1 MSKKS
6 EEIVLEEGDEDD
18 EEEVDLE
25 DGDEEDDG
33 DDEDGEY
40 MFDIGALLTQTL
52 ATPEGDTL
60 CSVLKQLSTHMET
73 QNKILIKIAASLLK
87 K

>member
-6 EEIVLEEGDEDD
+6 EEIVLEEGDEDE

-25 DGDEEDDG
+25 DEDGDEE
-33 DDEDGEY
+33 DEDGEY

>member
-6 EEIVLEEGDEDD
+6 EEEIMAEEEED
-18 EEEVDLE
+18 EVDLE
-25 DGDEEDDG
+25 EDDDDDEEG
-33 DDEDGEY
+33 DDDY
-40 MFDIGALLTQTL
+40 MFDLGALLSQTL
-52 ATPEGDTL
+52 ATPEGDTV

-73 QNKILIKIAASLLK
+73 QNKILVKIAASLLK